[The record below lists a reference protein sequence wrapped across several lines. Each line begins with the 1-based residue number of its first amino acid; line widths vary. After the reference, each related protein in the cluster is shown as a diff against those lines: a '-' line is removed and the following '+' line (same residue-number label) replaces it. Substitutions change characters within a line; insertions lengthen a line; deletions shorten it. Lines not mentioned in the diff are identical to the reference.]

1 MKYIFSVLGLVFLLG
16 ACSTHQTEFTMIST
30 RNVAINKKD
39 IDNLPQKKNI
49 IGQDKKIVLLGITL
63 GTPIIQAAVDD
74 ALDKGNGDL
83 IVDASLY
90 QTYWS
95 ILLLGQ
101 TGYEIKG
108 TVVNTRQGEN

>member
-1 MKYIFSVLGLVFLLG
+1 MKYIFSVLGLVLLLS

-30 RNVAINKKD
+30 HNVAIDKKD
-39 IDNLPQKKNI
+39 IDALPQNKNI
-49 IGQDKKIVLLGITL
+49 IGEDKKIIFLGYTF
-63 GTPIIQAAVDD
+63 GTPVIQAAVDD
-74 ALDKGNGDL
+74 ALNKGNGDL

-95 ILLLGQ
+95 VLLFGQ

-108 TVVNTRQGEN
+108 TVVNTRQGGN